1 MWHATYEMQ
10 RVAPAIP
17 HAAPTRTERSAPR
30 TRGPAYALRRLHSAR
45 KCHGCRKQEREDGV
59 SAAQREVEA
68 ARAREADELQ
78 KAVEV

>member
-1 MWHATYEMQ
+1 MQ
-10 RVAPAIP
+10 HVAPAIP
-17 HAAPTRTERSAPR
+17 HAAPTRTER
-30 TRGPAYALRRLHSAR
+30 TRGPTYALRRLHSER